1 MSRGMRGTVVGLAL
15 LCVLTACS
23 GESNDDPGSPGDE
36 TAATPLNPSQLSQA
50 MPSKVG
56 APEGWRGREPQVLDG
71 AEARKLCEQQATA
84 SCAGVTALGS
94 AIYNLEA
101 SSDTHTRF
109 TLLAYDSVDN
119 AKAGYKTLVAD
130 DKEDAGTAAKAL
142 DLQPG
147 GADDIYGYTKDG
159 ASVAEVRV
167 GTVLASIA
175 GRDLPNP
182 DDLQT
187 LVTLQVDRIKTA
199 ATGKN
204 PDA

>member
-1 MSRGMRGTVVGLAL
+1 
-15 LCVLTACS
+15 
-23 GESNDDPGSPGDE
+23 
-36 TAATPLNPSQLSQA
+36 
-50 MPSKVG
+50 MPSKAG

-94 AIYNLEA
+94 VIYDLEA
-101 SSDTHTRF
+101 SSDTFTRF

-119 AKAGYKTLVAD
+119 AKVGHKTLVAD

-147 GADDIYGYTKDG
+147 GADDIYAYTKDG

-167 GTVLASIA
+167 GTVLAFIA
-175 GRDLPNP
+175 GRDLPKP

-187 LVTLQVDRIKTA
+187 LVTLQVDRIKTS